1 MTQHIRCFVAIE
13 LPKAIQDQLSQIQ
26 NTLRKQIQR
35 ASWVKPGNIHLTLKF
50 LGDVNPNDIKSVGQA
65 IAQVAS
71 YHSPFSL
78 QFGDVGAFPNPARP
92 RVIWVGVKVGGE
104 KVSAFAQDINGVLSP
119 CGFPP
124 DNKKFNSHLTIARLK
139 EQVNLRPFASLHC
152 QYDEID
158 SAAMTVHEVSLIRSQ
173 LHPKGAIYTTL
184 QSCELNAI

>member
-35 ASWVKPGNIHLTLKF
+35 ASWVQPGNIHLTLKF
-50 LGDVNPNDIKSVGQA
+50 LGDVNPNDIESVGQA

-71 YHSPFSL
+71 CHSPFSL
-78 QFGDVGAFPNPARP
+78 QFGGVGAFPNPARP

-104 KVSAFAQDINGVLSP
+104 KVSALAQDINEALSR

-139 EQVNLRPFASLHC
+139 ERVNLRPFASLHR

-158 SAAMTVHEVSLIRSQ
+158 GAAMTVHEVSLIRSQ
-173 LHPKGAIYTTL
+173 LRPKGAIYTTF